1 MSFIKALFELNSLI
15 YALTIGLSVGLTI
28 WIYKKYNLSKYQLL
42 IFVLLVLFWASINLI
57 RAYRK
62 VYALDPVA
70 SGGLGLDGIVAA
82 NIVAAYGLISLFGRL
97 PVFFLSDYFTSRKKV
112 IGFTLLFI
120 MLSSLSVYFR
130 ADYTTMFLSSLSLG
144 LGASVLSL
152 FNVMFSETFTKKQA
166 IVSVSILSIAP
177 LLAEFLVAPIQ
188 SILTQN
194 LHKLYNIMWLVSG
207 LIALVAFG
215 FLMVVKD
222 NKVQKR
228 NFTFKKFK
236 MVLFDSRFIMLS
248 LFGIIVSFIRF
259 ASGQANM
266 VAYANSELVQMNTI
280 LVAYLDV
287 MFSIFQL
294 VAGVIAG
301 LYLKNKIG
309 TKNTL
314 YVGLLSVLIFA
325 LASATQTNP
334 TLLFIVYGFNGFGY
348 GILYNVLLGLA
359 MQPFEVDMRE
369 ISMGIYQ
376 TFFAIGIYYGD
387 KIYALILQL
396 IPHTFEGSQL
406 YQMVFL
412 LISGIVIVMLVLL
425 ALIFQNKYKE
435 FIEA

>member
-62 VYALDPVA
+62 VYALDPMA
-70 SGGLGLDGIVAA
+70 SGGLGLDGIAAA
-82 NIVAAYGLISLFGRL
+82 NIVAAYGLMSLFGRL